1 MFLLVT
7 VRKEPEVGELLERQK
22 DVNNA
27 QTG

>member
-7 VRKEPEVGELLERQK
+7 VRKEPKVGELLERQK
-22 DVNNA
+22 DGNNA